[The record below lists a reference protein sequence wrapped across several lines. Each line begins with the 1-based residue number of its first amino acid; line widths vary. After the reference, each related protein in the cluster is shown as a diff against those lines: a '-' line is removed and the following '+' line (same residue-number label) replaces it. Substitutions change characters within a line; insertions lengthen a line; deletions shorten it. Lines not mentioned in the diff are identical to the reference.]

1 MQSGQRQWS
10 QAESVWRQFE
20 FMDLVME
27 WIEVDQLVAARK
39 CGGKAIADARNACLG
54 CSFQSECRDWLE
66 RGSDLAGLAEFCPNA
81 GFFRECRLSIASGRS
96 GRRKKAAAFEP
107 RK

>member
-10 QAESVWRQFE
+10 QAERVWRQFE

-27 WIEVDQLVAARK
+27 RIEVEPLVAARK

-54 CSFQSECRDWLE
+54 CSFQRECRDWLE
-66 RGSDLAGLAEFCPNA
+66 RGSGLACLAEFCPNA
-81 GFFRECRLSIASGRS
+81 GFFKECRLSIASGRS
-96 GRRKKAAAFEP
+96 GPRKKAVAFEP